1 MSRKYLKSKFTPCTH
16 TAFLIFCKL
25 SKWLNLGWLHSI
37 ISVIQAIEMDQQN
50 KNHFNL
56 LVIRSNCPENIRL
69 LGYLN

>member
-1 MSRKYLKSKFTPCTH
+1 MYTH
-16 TAFLIFCKL
+16 CLFNILQVSLL

-37 ISVIQAIEMDQQN
+37 ISAIQATEMDQQN

-56 LVIRSNCPENIRL
+56 LVIRSNSPENIRL

>member
-1 MSRKYLKSKFTPCTH
+1 MYTH
-16 TAFLIFCKL
+16 CLFNILQVSLL
-25 SKWLNLGWLHSI
+25 SQWLNLGRLHSI

-56 LVIRSNCPENIRL
+56 LVIHSNCPENIHL